1 MPIVDAT
8 PAVWIS
14 KPSRIIAAFAL
25 VLIAGCQTPEAHVP
39 HERRFAIREAAC
51 TDEAMPAGFA
61 SDTAQVNGTMLH
73 YVSGGQGPALIPI
86 HGFPENWS
94 AYARIMPRLASR
106 FRVVA
111 VALRGIG
118 GSTPV
123 QSLPRHLSERQG
135 RRAGPRVNPIVV
147 GRAAQGRPRDPPG
160 LEHPPP

>member
-14 KPSRIIAAFAL
+14 KPSRIGARPGAHRR
-25 VLIAGCQTPEAHVP
+25 VQTPEAHVP
-39 HERRFAIREAAC
+39 HERREAAC

-61 SDTAQVNGTMLH
+61 SDTAQVNGMTLH

-94 AYARIMPRLASR
+94 AYARLMPRLASR

-111 VALRGIG
+111 VDLRGI

-123 QSLPRHLSERQG
+123 QLLPRHLSERQG
-135 RRAGPRVNPIVV
+135 RRAGQRVNPIVV

-160 LEHPPP
+160 LERPPP